1 MDELEV
7 KDYLVSGTTKSGIA
21 YTIDTRVRKDSRLLH
36 QLVRLQSKKLN
47 EFDRAEALYFLLDLL
62 FGGDEGVFIFQNEV
76 ALHHDG
82 ICTHE
87 TLMAELNDIFE
98 ALNLKN

>member
-47 EFDRAEALYFLLDLL
+47 EFNRAEALYFLLDLM

-82 ICTHE
+82 ICTYE

>member
-47 EFDRAEALYFLLDLL
+47 EFDRAEALYFLLDLI

-87 TLMAELNDIFE
+87 TLMAELNDILE